1 MPRGVEARGS
11 IGTPGVPRALGSLS
25 GGRKKFALQAVPAP
39 VQKFR
44 AMTLGCCEELR
55 ETRDTLGVM
64 RGLDPRI
71 HDELPPSARPFNS

>member
-44 AMTLGCCEELR
+44 AMTLVSKFIPSPTARASFEASSGEGGMPKDNAGE
-55 ETRDTLGVM
+55 DTWPHL
-64 RGLDPRI
+64 
-71 HDELPPSARPFNS
+71 